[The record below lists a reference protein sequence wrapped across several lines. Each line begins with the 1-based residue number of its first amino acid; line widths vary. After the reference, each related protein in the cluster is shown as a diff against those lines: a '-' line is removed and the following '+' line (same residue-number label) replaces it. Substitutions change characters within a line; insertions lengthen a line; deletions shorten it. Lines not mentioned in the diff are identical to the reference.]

1 MANLLILGGS
11 GFLGSVLCEKLVE
24 RFGAA
29 NARIVVPSRHPT
41 RARHL
46 LVLPTLEVPDAD
58 VHDDREL
65 AALVRGADA
74 VVNLVAT
81 LHGDESTLDRVN
93 VQLPRRLAVACDSAN
108 VRRLVHVSALGADAR
123 APSRYLRSKAGGE
136 AALTSKT
143 LDLTILRPSVMF
155 GRGDRFLNLFARLQG
170 LFPAVPLA
178 GADARFQPVWVD
190 DVADAVVRCL
200 DDRSTFGETI
210 ECCGPEV
217 YTLRQLVEIAGRLSG
232 HPRPVIALPDAL
244 GRLQALTFEWL
255 PGEPLM
261 TRDNLRSM
269 EVPNV
274 ASGERPGLAR
284 LGIQPAALE
293 AIAAQYLGQDGPR
306 QRIIGRRAAVHHH

>member
-1 MANLLILGGS
+1 MANVVILGGS

-29 NARIVVPSRHPT
+29 NARILVPSRHPA

-46 LVLPTLEVPDAD
+46 LVLPTVEVRQAD
-58 VHDDREL
+58 VHDDGDL
-65 AALVRGADA
+65 ARLVQGADS

-81 LHGDESTLDRVN
+81 LHGGESAFDRVN
-93 VQLPRRLAVACDSAN
+93 VQLPRRLAQACGAHRVSR
-108 VRRLVHVSALGADAR
+108 VVHVSALGADAR

-136 AALTSKT
+136 AALTSKA
-143 LDLTILRPSVMF
+143 LDLTVLRPSVLF
-155 GRGDRFLNLFARLQG
+155 GRGDRFLTLFARLQG
-170 LFPAVPLA
+170 IFPVIPLA
-178 GADARFQPVWVD
+178 GADARFQPVWVE

-200 DDRSTFGETI
+200 DDRSTHGETI

-217 YTLRQLVEIAGRLSG
+217 YTLRQLVEIAGRCAG
-232 HPRPVIALPDAL
+232 HPRPVIALPEAL

-269 EVPNV
+269 RVPNV

-293 AIAAQYLGQDGPR
+293 AIAPLYLGRDTPLNR
-306 QRIIGRRAAVHHH
+306 MEERRAAVHHH

>member
-29 NARIVVPSRHPT
+29 NASIVVPSRQPA

-46 LVLPTLEVPDAD
+46 LVLPTVQVPDVD
-58 VHDDREL
+58 VHDDRAL

-93 VQLPRRLAVACDSAN
+93 VQLPRRLVQACVSAN

-136 AALTSKT
+136 AALPSKT

-155 GRGDRFLNLFARLQG
+155 GRGDRFLNLFARLQS
-170 LFPAVPLA
+170 LFPVVPLA
-178 GADARFQPVWVD
+178 AADARFQPVWVE

-200 DDRSTFGETI
+200 DDRSAFGETI

-244 GRLQALTFEWL
+244 GQLQALTFEWL

-269 EVPNV
+269 QVPNV
-274 ASGERPGLAR
+274 ASGEHPGLAR

-293 AIAAQYLGQDGPR
+293 AIAPQYLGQDGPL
-306 QRIIGRRAAVHHH
+306 QRIIGRRAAVHHR

>member
-1 MANLLILGGS
+1 MANVVVLGGS
-11 GFLGSVLCEKLVE
+11 GFLGSVLCEKLIE

-29 NARIVVPSRHPT
+29 NARVLVPTRHPA

-46 LVLPTLEVPDAD
+46 LVLPTVEVRRAD
-58 VHDDREL
+58 VHDDRDL
-65 AALVRGADA
+65 AGLVRGADS

-81 LHGDESTLDRVN
+81 LHGNDTTLDRVN
-93 VQLPRRLAVACDSAN
+93 VQLPRRLGEACAAAN
-108 VRRLVHVSALGADAR
+108 VRRLVHVSALGADAH

-143 LDLTILRPSVMF
+143 LDLTVLRPSVMF
-155 GRGDRFLNLFARLQG
+155 GRGDRFLNLFAGLQRV
-170 LFPAVPLA
+170 FPVVPLA

-190 DVADAVVRCL
+190 DVAEAVVRCL
-200 DDRSTFGETI
+200 DDGSTYSETI

-217 YTLRQLVEIAGRLSG
+217 YTLRQLVEIAGRLAG
-232 HPRPVIALPDAL
+232 YPRPVFALPDAL
-244 GRLQALTFEWL
+244 SRMQALIFECL

-269 EVPNV
+269 QLPNV

-293 AIAAQYLGQDGPR
+293 AIAPLYLGQDIALR
-306 QRIIGRRAAVHHH
+306 RANGRRAAAHQQ